1 MRASQYSVPA
11 SAKSSADLLSTFVT
25 RIRSVSCADVM
36 QAGLIILNQTV
47 ILASS
52 IFGR

>member
-1 MRASQYSVPA
+1 MRAPQYSVPA
-11 SAKSSADLLSTFVT
+11 SVKSPADLPRTFVT
-25 RIRSVSCADVM
+25 RIRSVSCAEVM
-36 QAGLIILNQTV
+36 QAGLIVLNQTV

>member
-1 MRASQYSVPA
+1 MRAPQYRVPA
-11 SAKSSADLLSTFVT
+11 STKSLASLPSTFVT
-25 RIRSVSCADVM
+25 RIRSVSCAEVM

-47 ILASS
+47 ILATS